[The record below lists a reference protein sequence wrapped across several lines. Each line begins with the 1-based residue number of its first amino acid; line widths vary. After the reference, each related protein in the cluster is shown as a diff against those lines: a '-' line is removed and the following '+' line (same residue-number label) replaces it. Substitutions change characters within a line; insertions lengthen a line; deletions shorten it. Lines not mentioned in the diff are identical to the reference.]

1 MRGLDAGHAGYFSRL
16 VDFALKV
23 PNLEGLSEPAKL
35 VLSEEFPAL
44 LKGASVKDYV
54 SDAAKAIQR
63 GDVVDLP
70 FRVAVAECLVKT
82 GLATVGSATAMIIEG
97 GLDTPGVSLESCS
110 SALRAIQGLGP
121 EGKDAAEKWASM
133 VKERFPLLTELT
145 R

>member
-1 MRGLDAGHAGYFSRL
+1 MRALDAGNAGYFSRL

-35 VLSEEFPAL
+35 VLTEEFPAL
-44 LKGASVKDYV
+44 LKGTSIQDFV
-54 SDAAKAIQR
+54 SDAAKIIQR

-82 GLATVGSATAMIIEG
+82 GLATAGSAASMIVVG
-97 GLDTPGVSLESCS
+97 GLDTPGVSLESCR
-110 SALRAIQGLGP
+110 SALRAIEALGP
-121 EGKDAAEKWASM
+121 EGKDSVEKWASM
-133 VKERFPLLTELT
+133 VKERFPLLTELM